1 VPTLARTTV
10 SLPAAL
16 HAELAG
22 VARARYPR
30 EACGLLL
37 GRRDGDHVRVLE
49 QREARNLAVT
59 ADRYDLDPLDHL
71 RAEDE
76 ARALELEVVGVWHS
90 HPDHPARP
98 SESDRAQAWDG
109 WSYVI
114 VSVSAGAVGEVRSW
128 RLGNARAFQEEAMR
142 P

>member
-1 VPTLARTTV
+1 VPPRAHTTLT
-10 SLPAAL
+10 LPPAL

-22 VARARYPR
+22 IARARYPR

-49 QREARNLAVT
+49 QREARNQAVT
-59 ADRYDLDPLDHL
+59 ADRYDLDPADHL

-98 SESDRAQAWDG
+98 SEHDRAQAWAG

-114 VSVSAGAVGEVRSW
+114 VSVRADALGEVRSW
-128 RLGNARAFQEEAMR
+128 RLGDARTFEEEVLR
-142 P
+142 S